1 MAERSFPDLGPGR
14 QEGYTLIEV
23 MVAMVIFAVG
33 ILAAASMQT
42 TAVGGNSVAYD
53 ITNTVTMAT
62 NQLEYLTSLPW
73 DHDDL
78 KDTSADGAAGLGDNT
93 AATADHN
100 RVEGDFT
107 IYWNIAESRPMA
119 NMKTVNVIV
128 VTPRRVIS
136 LSSEVQRTI

>member
-1 MAERSFPDLGPGR
+1 MAERSFPGLGPGR
-14 QEGYTLIEV
+14 EEGYTLIEV
-23 MVAMVIFAVG
+23 MVAMVVFAVG

-53 ITNTVTMAT
+53 ITNTVTVAS
-62 NQLEYLTSLPW
+62 NQLEYLAALPW

-78 KDTSADGAAGLGDNT
+78 VDTTADGATGLEDNT
-93 AATADHN
+93 AASADHN

-107 IYWNIAESRPMA
+107 IYWNIADNSPMA
-119 NMKTVNVIV
+119 NMKTVRVIV
-128 VTPRRVIS
+128 VTPRRTIS

>member
-73 DHDDL
+73 DHD
-78 KDTSADGAAGLGDNT
+78 A